1 MKKFSL
7 IMCAIAM
14 MGVCFTSCKK
24 EQNTP
29 IDNIVE
35 NGFYVLGPATGYADL
50 QTKGVAVCQLAPGT
64 NEATKE
70 ARVGMYEKYIVLEA
84 NKEFF
89 FVHKA
94 GDKTINYTAPIE
106 KKELV
111 ADGQNPE
118 GYFGL
123 LAEGATAMKV
133 AETGLY
139 HIVLDLNE
147 DKLLDAAGG
156 KQVIIAP
163 VSWGISGG
171 MNGWG
176 MTVGEKAADAYT
188 WTWKGMEIPAGTEF
202 KFKDEHGWKIF
213 LDGETTQ
220 VSTETNL
227 GAGLVPGAANI
238 KVEEGGVYDITLSY
252 SLAKGA
258 IADSYKHEIKKTG
271 ELVLDPATFVVGI
284 SGSMNDWGD
293 PAGVTLAKYDAA
305 SSQVDAATKVGTY
318 VYKMEGVSFPAE
330 STFKFRYNGAWI
342 GFGGVEVSG
351 VNAVEAEK
359 DQNYT
364 GVEGAYDIVITVAWD
379 GNQATSIK
387 ADFTEGIPVDYIE
400 DYFYLLNEGTLT
412 DINIYGWAPNKDNN
426 NEIFGAW
433 PGTRVNG
440 DATSL
445 TRVFFEKAIMGGEY
459 KFIVN
464 GTGGQTSDPDWVV
477 SFDDPNVHH
486 TLKVTADNKLIVVE

>member
-1 MKKFSL
+1 MKKLSL

-50 QTKGVAVCQLAPGT
+50 QTQGVAVCQLAPGT

-176 MTVGEKAADAYT
+176 MTVGKKADNAYT
-188 WTWKGMEIPAGTEF
+188 WTWEGVEIPAGTEF

-213 LDGETTQ
+213 LDGETQQ

-238 KVEEGGVYDITLSY
+238 KVEEGGVYNITLSY

-284 SGSMNDWGD
+284 SGTMNSWGD
-293 PAGVTLAKYDAA
+293 PAGIYLAKFDPYPSHIDAN
-305 SSQVDAATKVGTY
+305 KVGTY
-318 VYKMEGVSFPAE
+318 VYKMEGISFAADSE
-330 STFKFRYNGAWI
+330 FKFRFNGAWL
-342 GFGGVEVSG
+342 GVGAVEVSG
-351 VNAVEAEK
+351 VTPTG
-359 DQNYT
+359 DDNYK
-364 GVEGAYDIVITVAWD
+364 GVEGAYDIVITAAWD
-379 GNQATSIK
+379 GEKATSIK
-387 ADFTEGIPVDYIE
+387 AVFTEGQAQDLVDIGISAIVP
-400 DYFYLLNEGTLT
+400 D
-412 DINIYGWAPNKDNN
+412 GWAKCYVWAWDNTGN
-426 NEIFGAW
+426 LFTAW
-433 PGTRVNG
+433 PGEELTIDNGKVYRQFLGVAAPLNLIFSNG
-440 DATSL
+440 DGAQTVDL
-445 TRVFFEKAIMGGEY
+445 KDVK
-459 KFIVN
+459 N
-464 GTGGQTSDPDWVV
+464 GDEI
-477 SFDDPNVHH
+477 NI
-486 TLKVTADNKLIVVE
+486 ADNLKKD

>member
-50 QTKGVAVCQLAPGT
+50 QTQGVAVCQLAPGT

-176 MTVGEKAADAYT
+176 MSVGEKAADAYT

-213 LDGETTQ
+213 LDGETQQ

-271 ELVLDPATFVVGI
+271 ELVLDPKTFVVGI
-284 SGSMNDWGD
+284 SGTMNNWGD
-293 PAGVTLAKYDAA
+293 PAGIYQAKFDPFPSHIDA
-305 SSQVDAATKVGTY
+305 SKVGTY
-318 VYKMEGVSFPAE
+318 VYKMEGVNFPAE
-330 STFKFRYNGAWI
+330 SEFKFRFNGAWL
-342 GFGGVEVSG
+342 GVGAVEVSG
-351 VNAVEAEK
+351 VTPTG
-359 DQNYT
+359 DDNYK
-364 GVEGAYDIVITVAWD
+364 GVEGAYDIVITAVWD
-379 GNQATSIK
+379 GEKTTSIK
-387 ADFTEGIPVDYIE
+387 ADFTEGQAQDLVDIGISANVPSDWTKCYV
-400 DYFYLLNEGTLT
+400 
-412 DINIYGWAPNKDNN
+412 WAWDNTGN
-426 NEIFGAW
+426 LFAEW
-433 PGTRVNG
+433 PGEELTIDQGKVYRQFLGVAAPLNLIFSNGAGAQTVDLNDVKNG
-440 DATSL
+440 DVIDIQA
-445 TRVFFEKAIMGGEY
+445 
-459 KFIVN
+459 N
-464 GTGGQTSDPDWVV
+464 
-477 SFDDPNVHH
+477 
-486 TLKVTADNKLIVVE
+486 LKK

>member
-1 MKKFSL
+1 MKKLSL

-171 MNGWG
+171 MNGWT
-176 MTVGEKAADAYT
+176 MTVGKKADNAYT
-188 WTWKGMEIPAGTEF
+188 WTWEGVEIPAGTEF

-213 LDGETTQ
+213 LDGETQQ

-238 KVEEGGVYDITLSY
+238 KVEEGGVYNITLSY

-258 IADSYKHEIKKTG
+258 IADSYKHEIKKTA

-284 SGSMNDWGD
+284 SGTMNSWGD
-293 PAGVTLAKYDAA
+293 PAGIYLAKFDAN
-305 SSQVDAATKVGTY
+305 SSQIDANKVGTY
-318 VYKMEGVSFPAE
+318 VYKMEGITFSADA
-330 STFKFRYNGAWI
+330 TFKFRFNGAWL

-364 GVEGAYDIVITVAWD
+364 GVEGTYDIEMTVVWD
-379 GNQATSIK
+379 GAQATSIK
-387 ADFTEGIPVDYIE
+387 AAFTEGTPLDLVDIGISAIVPSDWTKCYIWAW
-400 DYFYLLNEGTLT
+400 DAKG
-412 DINIYGWAPNKDNN
+412 DI
-426 NEIFGAW
+426 FTAW
-433 PGTRVNG
+433 PGEELTIDQGKVYRQFLGVAAPLNVIFSNG
-440 DATSL
+440 DGKQTKNIED
-445 TRVFFEKAIMGGEY
+445 VK
-459 KFIVN
+459 N
-464 GTGGQTSDPDWVV
+464 GAEIDIQA
-477 SFDDPNVHH
+477 N
-486 TLKVTADNKLIVVE
+486 LQ